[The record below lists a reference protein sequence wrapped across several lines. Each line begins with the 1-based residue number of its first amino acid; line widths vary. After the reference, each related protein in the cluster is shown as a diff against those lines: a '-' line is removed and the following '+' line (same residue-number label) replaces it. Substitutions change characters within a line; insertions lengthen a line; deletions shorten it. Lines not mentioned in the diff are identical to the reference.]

1 MDFNKEDGEQ
11 LYKMLKARHPDDA
24 IMKDWKNDI
33 VEKLTEGLSKE
44 GFSDEQIRKVVNSVW
59 AAFGI

>member
-1 MDFNKEDGEQ
+1 
-11 LYKMLKARHPDDA
+11 
-24 IMKDWKNDI
+24 MKDWKNDI